1 MTAKVFEQPRKNGVP
16 KWRKQPKRRTKALVV
31 EALNT
36 LFNKRDCKTA
46 ERAWSSNHIQ
56 HSVAAHRQLYLPNS
70 GSVCRRRVK

>member
-1 MTAKVFEQPRKNGVP
+1 MTAKVSETAAQNGVP
-16 KWRKQPKRRTKALVV
+16 KWRKQPKRQTKALVV

-36 LFNKRDCKTA
+36 LFNKRDFKTA
-46 ERAWSSNHIQ
+46 ERSWSSNHIQ

>member
-1 MTAKVFEQPRKNGVP
+1 
-16 KWRKQPKRRTKALVV
+16 VV

-46 ERAWSSNHIQ
+46 ERSWSSNHIQ